1 MQLFKTEMIFLHP
14 PRTRP
19 TYSALKKRILRY
31 GGRLPVRTDPLTL
44 PRLRDDETDA
54 GLHRDAVSRQ
64 PPCGIEWAA

>member
-19 TYSALKKRILRY
+19 VYGARRIPRY
-31 GGRLPVRTDPLTL
+31 GGRLPKRTDPLTL
-44 PRLRDDETDA
+44 PRLRDVEIDA
-54 GLHRDAVSRQ
+54 GARRDTASRH

>member
-14 PRTRP
+14 PRTRSIDGAR
-19 TYSALKKRILRY
+19 TRRALRY

-44 PRLRDDETDA
+44 PRFRDVEIDA
-54 GLHRDAVSRQ
+54 GARRNAMSLQ

>member
-19 TYSALKKRILRY
+19 VYGARMKRNLRY
-31 GGRLPVRTDPLTL
+31 GGRLPARTDPLTL
-44 PRLRDDETDA
+44 PRLRDVETDA
-54 GLHRDAVSRQ
+54 DARRDAMSRQ